1 MPAASSADATTATPP
16 ALTHSPPEGCA
27 VCDAFSEIVD
37 DAMVNDDFEWPVH
50 LTRRL
55 RAAVKRWE
63 LIATPTVVRWV
74 RDGLDLIWSDAGPP
88 PRYHCQRNGK
98 GASQYAAQ
106 LRKTLAEMET
116 LGIIRKC
123 DSAPH
128 LVMPINLIAKST
140 PGKFRFLLDARRLN
154 EPHLRPW
161 SMRMETIATHRLLFA
176 KGAFMTTTDLVKG
189 YYHVRIADTFAKYL
203 GFNFEGT
210 YYEHV
215 AMPMGL
221 STSASAFT
229 KVVRQLVRVW
239 REQNIVRIHYLDD
252 LCCLGFADKPHS
264 AANTAAA
271 TKIMTDDLAKFGFL
285 VNFDKSQHVPSQI
298 VDFIGF
304 TMDTTETPTIAVKQS
319 RKTKTSKL
327 LAELI
332 DAHEHN
338 QTVFVRDLASVA
350 GMLMSMSLAVGPV
363 VQRRTRAVFE
373 AIERRSHWN
382 ARVSVLDHEA
392 NELRYWQE
400 MIPALQP
407 IMLNPAAIDD
417 CRPMILRCDASEAAV
432 GGWLAER
439 NIAHHDSSSYAQLAG
454 ANSAEEAEK
463 IMRAGEAIIVWELMA
478 PHVAFNPDG
487 SPTASTFREVWGILH
502 SLMSTAK
509 YARGRA
515 LIVYCDNQ
523 AACSILTK
531 GSKKRYINDLVTK
544 AHVLLASLGIAAEFR
559 WLRRNKME
567 GSDMISK
574 WSGEYRL
581 STPSFEELQ
590 RRYGTPFTADLF
602 ASETAH
608 QSSIPFFGPATSP
621 SCPITMV
628 NAFDQEWPIDAF
640 AFPPPHLV
648 SRTIAHLR
656 ARAASA
662 AVIVPDDA
670 SYAWTPLLQP
680 DAPGVKWSSKL
691 RTHEISWHGVNRRHH
706 GRTWRC
712 VAVDYRQPTADA
724 RPPTPPPP
732 PPPRPPS
739 STPDRR

>member
-1 MPAASSADATTATPP
+1 
-16 ALTHSPPEGCA
+16 
-27 VCDAFSEIVD
+27 
-37 DAMVNDDFEWPVH
+37 
-50 LTRRL
+50 
-55 RAAVKRWE
+55 
-63 LIATPTVVRWV
+63 
-74 RDGLDLIWSDAGPP
+74 
-88 PRYHCQRNGK
+88 
-98 GASQYAAQ
+98 
-106 LRKTLAEMET
+106 
-116 LGIIRKC
+116 
-123 DSAPH
+123 
-128 LVMPINLIAKST
+128 
-140 PGKFRFLLDARRLN
+140 
-154 EPHLRPW
+154 
-161 SMRMETIATHRLLFA
+161 MRMETIASHRLLFA

-203 GFNFEGT
+203 GFKFEGT
-210 YYEHV
+210 YYEHI

-239 REQNIVRIHYLDD
+239 REQNIVLIHYLDD

-271 TKIMTDDLAKFGFL
+271 TKIMTDDLAQFGFL

-338 QTVFVRDLASVA
+338 HTVFVRDLASVA

-463 IMRAGEAIIVWELMA
+463 IMRAGEAIIIWELMA

-487 SPTASTFREVWGILH
+487 TPTASTFREVWGILH
-502 SLMSTAK
+502 SLMSTAT

-567 GSDMISK
+567 GADMISK

-581 STPSFEELQ
+581 NTSLFEKLQ
-590 RRYGTPFTADLF
+590 RNHGTPFTTDLF

-608 QSSIPFFGPATSP
+608 QGSMPFFGPATSP
-621 SCPITMV
+621 SCPIARV
-628 NAFDQEWPIDAF
+628 NAFDQEWPNEAF

-648 SRTIAHLR
+648 GKTLAQLR
-656 ARAASA
+656 ARCVRAAI
-662 AVIVPDDA
+662 VVPDDA
-670 SYAWTPLLQP
+670 SYAWSPLLRHG
-680 DAPGVKWSSKL
+680 APGIKSSMPIKS
-691 RTHEISWHGVNRRHH
+691 RAISWHGVNRRHY
-706 GRTWRC
+706 GRRWRC
-712 VAVDYRQPTADA
+712 VTVDFRQPAHTASAIAAA
-724 RPPTPPPP
+724 RSPLPPPP
-732 PPPRPPS
+732 
-739 STPDRR
+739 STPDRVI